1 MSMNLMIKK
10 LRKDKGITQEQLAD
24 NIGVSLMTVRRW
36 EWGDTTPNSKM
47 LIKLADTL
55 GTTPENLLDD
65 GTEKDDISVSL
76 EMPSER
82 KTPTMAYWGGVL
94 DNAQRAVRDGQN
106 LKLIYSLLAD
116 ATSTVKAAMA

>member
-1 MSMNLMIKK
+1 
-10 LRKDKGITQEQLAD
+10 
-24 NIGVSLMTVRRW
+24 MTVRRW

-106 LKLIYSLLAD
+106 LKLIYLSSLVP
-116 ATSTVKAAMA
+116 SMTVISGMGIFPRHHSL